1 MMPGSNVARGLMIVV
16 VVLVVIGL
24 VLAMAGTSYL
34 PS

>member
-1 MMPGSNVARGLMIVV
+1 MMPGSNLARTLMIIV

-24 VLAMAGTSYL
+24 VLAMAGTPFV